1 MTCIQTGTPMTAPHN
16 LGMQFANVEQLK
28 SMQANDF
35 ASDQYGS
42 VGLSKYHAI
51 GQPMNIS
58 VGELHKDLPAYHPAV
73 HTYDWGRLKEDV
85 AQHGMHEPLHIQHLP
100 GEEHPRLVNGH
111 HRALEA
117 ISQGHMFVPV
127 TENPDPST
135 AGGDYRTVVPK
146 APTRT
151 WEPLI
156 QEHELAGDRNRYET
170 AMKTHQARPFENQ
183 GKLFDNKF
191 NDRRSKA

>member
-1 MTCIQTGTPMTAPHN
+1 MTTCIQMGTPMTAPHN

-35 ASDQYGS
+35 ASDQYGPRQ
-42 VGLSKYHAI
+42 LSQFHTI
-51 GQPMNIS
+51 GQPLDIS

-73 HTYDWGRLKEDV
+73 HTYDWGRLREDV
-85 AQHGMHEPLHIQHLP
+85 AQHGMQEPLHIQHLP

-111 HRALEA
+111 HRAQEA

-127 TENPDPST
+127 TEHHVESSEDP
-135 AGGDYRTVVPK
+135 DYRSVVPK
-146 APTRT
+146 SPTRT

-156 QEHELAGDRNRYET
+156 QEHEDESWMNRGVGG
-170 AMKTHQARPFENQ
+170 ASKPHPDQ
-183 GKLFDNKF
+183 GQLFNNPF